1 MRVGLLD
8 RFEQRLDRLV
18 NGAFAKAFKAEVQPI
33 ELAAALQREMDER
46 AAVLSR
52 ARTVAPNSFDV
63 DLSAHDFERLS
74 VYAQTLAGE
83 LAEMV
88 TEYAE
93 EHRYALS
100 GVVRVSLECDD
111 KLDTGIF
118 RVRSEAVADVVENSS
133 RPAPAAP
140 PDAVGPPRLVVQDT
154 AHPITRPVTRI
165 GRGSDADLRIDDAGV
180 SRNHVEVLL
189 GREVLLRDLGS
200 TNGTYVNGVQVGEVV
215 LRDGDVIRLGGTAI
229 TFRAG

>member
-1 MRVGLLD
+1 MPVGLLD

-33 ELAAALQREMDER
+33 ELASALQREMDER
-46 AAVLSR
+46 AAVVSR
-52 ARTVAPNSFDV
+52 SRTVAPNAFDV

-83 LAEMV
+83 LAGMV
-88 TEYAE
+88 SEYAE
-93 EHRYALS
+93 EQRYALA
-100 GVVRVSLECDD
+100 GVVRVSLERDD
-111 KLDTGIF
+111 ALDTGIF
-118 RVRSEAVADVVENSS
+118 RVRSSSIPDVAENPA
-133 RPAPAAP
+133 RPAPVAA
-140 PDAVGPPRLVVQDT
+140 AGGGHPRLVVQDT

-165 GRGSDADLRIDDAGV
+165 GRGSDVDLRIEDSGI
-180 SRNHVEVLL
+180 SRTHVEVLL

-200 TNGTYVNGVQVGEVV
+200 TNGTYVNGVQVGEAV
-215 LRDGDVIRLGGTAI
+215 LKDGDVIRLGGTSI